1 MRLFIAINFNT
12 ETRMQLLALRDELRI
27 RSRRGS
33 FTVPENLHL
42 TLVFLGECDEAQTS
56 SVKKVMST
64 INFEPFPICIGPVF
78 LKHIQ
83 ILPLLS
89 GMTFPPANPS

>member
-12 ETRMQLLALRDELRI
+12 DTRMQLLALRDELRI

-64 INFEPFPICIGPVF
+64 INFEPFPIPGADC
-78 LKHIQ
+78 
-83 ILPLLS
+83 
-89 GMTFPPANPS
+89 